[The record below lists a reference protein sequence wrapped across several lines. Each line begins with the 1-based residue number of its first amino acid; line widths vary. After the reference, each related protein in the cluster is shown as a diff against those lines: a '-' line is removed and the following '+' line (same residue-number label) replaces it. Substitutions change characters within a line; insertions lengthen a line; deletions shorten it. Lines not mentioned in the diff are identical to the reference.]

1 MKTHNSLSIE
11 YSDLENIFPF
21 YIFIDRNYKIVRL
34 GRSMKKILVADYINS
49 NFLEHWQIIRPMVDI
64 ELENIFS
71 IFENKLIVICPKSD
85 KSLKFKGQLIRINKR
100 NDFVFIGTPV
110 FNSSDEV
117 IKHGLDFND
126 FALHDSMLDLFQVL
140 KNNEIANSE
149 LKEIV
154 TKISSQRKILSVS
167 EEKYRSIIA
176 NMNLGLLEVDNDE
189 IIQYAN
195 QSFCNMSGYELNEII
210 NKKAADLFVKG
221 ENQKVLN
228 QKISLREKGISDAYE
243 IVTQNKGGEI
253 KCWLVSGAPRYN
265 SEGKVIGSIGIH
277 LDITNQKEIENQLI
291 SARELAEQSAYA
303 KESFLANMSHEIRTP
318 LNGIIGMI
326 RELSKENLTKRQQT
340 YVDSAQKA
348 SKHLLS
354 IINNILD
361 FSKIEAGELK
371 LSQNHFSLQDEILDV
386 VKILSNQAQKKNISL
401 LILNEERL
409 ADAFVGDSLRIRQIL
424 LNIIGNSIKF
434 SDHGKIEIETAIIQD
449 NKYHQEFRLRISDHG
464 IGMSETYVKNIFTKF
479 QQEDISSSRKYGG
492 SGLGLV
498 ITKELI
504 DLMNGKI
511 QIKSKKGIG
520 TEITILLTLPK
531 GNIEQIQKVEMI
543 SSKEFVNNKRILLV
557 EDNEMNR
564 LVAINALEPYNFKIV
579 EAENGQIAIEILKN
593 NLFDLILM
601 DLQMPVM
608 GGFEA
613 TKIIRHELKI
623 TTPIIALTANAFK
636 LEIDKC
642 IELGMNNY
650 IIKPFEEIELIEAIS
665 QAIGHNKNET
675 SYGYYFETKMPQTD
689 LYNLDKLKEMSRGNN
704 DFIKKMLNIFVE
716 TVTDSITEMKDALS
730 NSDFDTVKK
739 IAHKLKPS
747 GYDLGLN
754 IKAESRNLEKFEVHA
769 ATKNV
774 FIEHTYFVMNM
785 LSNVLKSI
793 KENELR

>member
-34 GRSMKKILVADYINS
+34 GRSMKKILVAEYINS
-49 NFLEHWQIIRPMVDI
+49 NFFEHWQIIRPMVDI

-85 KSLKFKGQLIRINKR
+85 KSLKFKGQLIQINKR

-110 FNSSDEV
+110 FTSSDEV

-243 IVTQNKGGEI
+243 IITQNKLGEI

-326 RELSKENLTKRQQT
+326 RELSKENLTETQQT
-340 YVDSAQKA
+340 YVSSAQKA

-401 LILNEERL
+401 LIFNEESL
-409 ADAFVGDSLRIRQIL
+409 ADAFIGDALRIRQIL

-464 IGMSETYVKNIFTKF
+464 IGMDETYVKNIFTKF

-579 EAENGQIAIEILKN
+579 EAENGQVAIEILKN

-665 QAIGHNKNET
+665 QAIGRNKNET

-689 LYNLDKLKEMSRGNN
+689 LYNLDKLKEMSRGND

-747 GYDLGLN
+747 VYDLGLN
-754 IKAESRNLEKFEVHA
+754 IKAEIRNLEKFEVHA
-769 ATKNV
+769 ATKNL
-774 FIEHTYFVMNM
+774 FIEQTYFVMNM